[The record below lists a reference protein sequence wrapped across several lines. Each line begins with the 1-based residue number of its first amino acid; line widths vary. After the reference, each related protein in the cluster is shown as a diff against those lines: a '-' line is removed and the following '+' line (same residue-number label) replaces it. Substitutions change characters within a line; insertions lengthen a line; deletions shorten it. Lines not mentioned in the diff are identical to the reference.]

1 MSKRWIWEFDNYP
14 NFTYDKEELDSLIQ
28 EIVFLQGSLSSTVS
42 FVSKEILEEKLKDS
56 YADEVINS
64 SAIEGEFLNRDS
76 VRKSIAKKL
85 GFDRYANTDY
95 VTDGL
100 VNILIDACT
109 NYEKDLDI
117 ERIFTWHAAVFPTG
131 RNNKGE
137 IVNIGG
143 TRGDYEMVVGG
154 GGPKEIIYYQAPP
167 YDELFDYLVEFFD
180 WFNKTEDSITKA
192 AISHLW
198 FLIIHPLDDG
208 NGRIARTIC
217 EYVLARVEK
226 SYYSK
231 IYSIS
236 KTIYENKKAYY
247 EVLEQTTGFRIK
259 ENPLDITAWLKF
271 FLQTLLKSLQE
282 AQIGLQHVKEKTN
295 FWNKHRNKELNPRQ
309 IKVLNKILDIGS
321 KNFEGGL
328 TKKKYVAMTKASTTT
343 ATNDLKQL
351 LELGC
356 IKQTPGTIGRG
367 TSYFVD
373 TNFSNLSS

>member
-1 MSKRWIWEFDNYP
+1 MNKRWIWEFDNYP
-14 NFTYDKEELDSLIQ
+14 NFTYDKKELDSLIQ

-95 VTDGL
+95 ATDGL

-117 ERIFTWHAAVFPTG
+117 ERIFAWHAAVFPTG

-137 IVNIGG
+137 IVNIGL
-143 TRGDYEMVVGG
+143 TRGNYEMIIGG
-154 GGPKEIIYYQAPP
+154 GGPKEVIYYQAPP
-167 YDELFDYLVEFFD
+167 HDELFDYLVEFFD
-180 WFNKTEDSITKA
+180 WFNKTEDSIIKA
-192 AISHLW
+192 AIAHLW

-208 NGRIARTIC
+208 NGRISRTIC

-236 KTIYENKKAYY
+236 KTIYENKKTYY

-282 AQIGLQHVKEKTN
+282 AQIGLQYIKEKTS
-295 FWNKHRNKELNPRQ
+295 FWDKHRDKELNSRQ
-309 IKVLNKILDIGS
+309 VKVLNKILDLGS

-328 TKKKYVAMTKASTTT
+328 TKKKYVAISKASTST

-356 IKQTPGTIGRG
+356 IKQTAGTTGRG

-373 TNFSNLSS
+373 IDG

>member
-1 MSKRWIWEFDNYP
+1 MSKRWIWEFDGYP
-14 NFTYDKEELDSLIQ
+14 NFTYDRKELDSLI
-28 EIVFLQGSLSSTVS
+28 ENIVFLQGSLSSTVS

-85 GFDRYANTDY
+85 GFDRFANTDY

-109 NYEKDLDI
+109 NYGKDLDI
-117 ERIFTWHAAVFPTG
+117 ERIFKWHASIFPTG

-137 IVNIGG
+137 VVNVGI
-143 TRGDYEMVVGG
+143 TRGNYEMIIGG
-154 GGPKEIIYYQAPP
+154 GGIKEIIYYQAPP
-167 YDELFDYLVEFFD
+167 YDELVDHLIDFFD
-180 WFNKTEDSITKA
+180 WFNKTEDSIIKA

-236 KTIYENKKAYY
+236 KTIYENKKSYY
-247 EVLEQTTGFRIK
+247 EILEQTTGFRIK
-259 ENPLDITAWLKF
+259 ENPLDITGWLKF

-282 AQIGLQHVKEKTN
+282 TEIGLQYIKEKTN
-295 FWNKHRNKELNPRQ
+295 FWDRHRDKELNSRQ
-309 IKVLNKILDIGS
+309 IKVLNKILDMGS

-328 TKKKYVAMTKASTTT
+328 TKRKYVAIAKTSTST

-351 LELGC
+351 VDLGC
-356 IKQTPGTIGRG
+356 IKQTPETTGKS
-367 TSYFVD
+367 TSYFV
-373 TNFSNLSS
+373 NILF

>member
-1 MSKRWIWEFDNYP
+1 MNKRWIWEFDGYP
-14 NFTYDKEELDSLIQ
+14 NFTYDRKELDSLI
-28 EIVFLQGSLSSTVS
+28 ENIIFLQGSLSSTVS

-56 YADEVINS
+56 YADEIINS
-64 SAIEGEFLNRDS
+64 SAIEGEFLNRES

-85 GFDRYANTDY
+85 GFDRFANTDY

-100 VNILIDACT
+100 VNILVDACT

-117 ERIFTWHAAVFPTG
+117 ERIFKWHAAIFPTG

-137 IVNIGG
+137 VVNVGL
-143 TRGDYEMVVGG
+143 TRGDYEMIIGG
-154 GGPKEIIYYQAPP
+154 GGIKEIIYYQAPP
-167 YDELFDYLVEFFD
+167 HNELVDHLVEFFD
-180 WFNKTEDSITKA
+180 WFNKTEDSIIKA

-231 IYSIS
+231 IYSVS
-236 KTIYENKKAYY
+236 KTIYENKKGYY
-247 EVLEQTTGFRIK
+247 EILEQTTGFKIK

-282 AQIGLQHVKEKTN
+282 AEIGLQYIKEKTN
-295 FWNKHRNKELNPRQ
+295 FWDKYRDKELNSRQ

-328 TKKKYVAMTKASTTT
+328 TKRKYVAIAKTSTST

-351 LELGC
+351 VDLGC
-356 IKQTPGTIGRG
+356 IKQTPGTVGKS
-367 TSYFVD
+367 TSYFI
-373 TNFSNLSS
+373 NILF

>member
-1 MSKRWIWEFDNYP
+1 MNKRWIWEFDNYP
-14 NFTYDKEELDSLIQ
+14 NFTYDKKELDSLIQ

-95 VTDGL
+95 ATDGL

-117 ERIFTWHAAVFPTG
+117 ERIFAWHAAVFPTG

-137 IVNIGG
+137 IVNIGL
-143 TRGDYEMVVGG
+143 TRGNYEMIIGG
-154 GGPKEIIYYQAPP
+154 EGPKEVMYYQAPP
-167 YDELFDYLVEFFD
+167 HDELFDYLVEFFD
-180 WFNKTEDSITKA
+180 WFNKTEDSIIKA
-192 AISHLW
+192 AIVHLW

-208 NGRIARTIC
+208 NGRISRTIC

-236 KTIYENKKAYY
+236 KTIYENKKTYY

-282 AQIGLQHVKEKTN
+282 AQIGLQYIKEKTK
-295 FWNKHRNKELNPRQ
+295 FWDKHRDKELNSRQ
-309 IKVLNKILDIGS
+309 VKVLNKILDLGS

-328 TKKKYVAMTKASTTT
+328 TKKKYVAISKASTST

-356 IKQTPGTIGRG
+356 IKQTAGTTGRG

-373 TNFSNLSS
+373 IDG

>member
-1 MSKRWIWEFDNYP
+1 MSKRWIWEFDGYP
-14 NFTYDKEELDSLIQ
+14 NFTYNKEELNSLIQ
-28 EIVFLQGSLSSTVS
+28 KVAFLQGSLSSTVS

-56 YADEVINS
+56 YADEVMNS

-76 VRKSIAKKL
+76 VKKSIAKKL
-85 GFDRYANTDY
+85 GFDRFANTDY
-95 VTDGL
+95 ITDGL
-100 VNILIDACT
+100 VNILVDACT

-117 ERIFTWHAAVFPTG
+117 ERIFLWHAAIFPTG

-137 IVNIGG
+137 IVNIGE
-143 TRGDYEMVVGG
+143 TRGDYEMIIGG
-154 GGPKEIIYYQAPP
+154 GGVKEIVYYQAPK
-167 YDELFDYLVEFFD
+167 YDELFDQLVEFFN
-180 WFNKTEDSITKA
+180 WFNKTEDSIIKA

-217 EYVLARVEK
+217 EYVLARLEN

-236 KTIYENKKAYY
+236 KAIYENKKAYY
-247 EVLEQTTGFRIK
+247 EVLEQTTGFRKK

-282 AQIGLQHVKEKTN
+282 AEIGLEYIKEKTR
-295 FWNKHRNKELNPRQ
+295 FWDEHRDKELNPRQ
-309 IKVLNKILDIGS
+309 IKVLNKILDLGS

-328 TKKKYVAMTKASTTT
+328 TKKKYIAIAKTSTTT
-343 ATNDLKQL
+343 ASNDLKQL
-351 LELGC
+351 LEWGC
-356 IKQTPGTIGRG
+356 IKQTLGTVGRG

-373 TNFSNLSS
+373 IEF

>member
-1 MSKRWIWEFDNYP
+1 MSKRWIWEFDEYP
-14 NFTYDKEELDSLIQ
+14 NFTYDRKELDSLI
-28 EIVFLQGSLSSTVS
+28 ENIVFLQGSLSSTVS

-85 GFDRYANTDY
+85 GFDRFTNTDY
-95 VTDGL
+95 LTDGL

-117 ERIFTWHAAVFPTG
+117 ERIFKWHASIFPTG

-137 IVNIGG
+137 VVNVGI
-143 TRGDYEMVVGG
+143 TRGDYEMIIGG
-154 GGPKEIIYYQAPP
+154 GGIKEIIYYQAPP
-167 YDELFDYLVEFFD
+167 YNELVDHLIDFFD
-180 WFNKTEDSITKA
+180 WFNKTEDTIIKA

-236 KTIYENKKAYY
+236 KTIYENKKDYY
-247 EVLEQTTGFRIK
+247 EILEQTTGFRIK
-259 ENPLDITAWLKF
+259 ENPLDITGWLKF

-282 AQIGLQHVKEKTN
+282 TEIGLQYIKEKTN
-295 FWNKHRNKELNPRQ
+295 FWDKHRDKALNSRQ
-309 IKVLNKILDIGS
+309 IKVLNKILDMGS

-328 TKKKYVAMTKASTTT
+328 TKRKYVAIAKTSTST

-351 LELGC
+351 VDLGC
-356 IKQTPGTIGRG
+356 IKQTPGTTGKG
-367 TSYFVD
+367 TSYFV
-373 TNFSNLSS
+373 NILF

>member
-1 MSKRWIWEFDNYP
+1 MNKRWIWEFDNYP
-14 NFTYDKEELDSLIQ
+14 NFTYDKKELDSLIQ

-76 VRKSIAKKL
+76 VIKSIAKKL

-95 VTDGL
+95 ATDGL

-117 ERIFTWHAAVFPTG
+117 ERIFAWHAAVFPTG

-137 IVNIGG
+137 IVNIGL
-143 TRGDYEMVVGG
+143 TRGNYEMIIGG
-154 GGPKEIIYYQAPP
+154 EGPKEVMYYQAPP
-167 YDELFDYLVEFFD
+167 HDELFDYLVEFFD
-180 WFNKTEDSITKA
+180 WFNKTEDSIIKA
-192 AISHLW
+192 AIVHLW

-208 NGRIARTIC
+208 NGRISRTIC

-236 KTIYENKKAYY
+236 KTIYENKKTYY

-282 AQIGLQHVKEKTN
+282 AQIGLQYIKEKTK
-295 FWNKHRNKELNPRQ
+295 FWDKHRDKELNSRQ
-309 IKVLNKILDIGS
+309 VKVLNKILDLGS

-328 TKKKYVAMTKASTTT
+328 TKKKYVAISKASTST

-356 IKQTPGTIGRG
+356 IKQTAGTTGRG

-373 TNFSNLSS
+373 IDG

>member
-14 NFTYDKEELDSLIQ
+14 NFTYDKEELNSLIQ
-28 EIVFLQGSLSSTVS
+28 DIVFLQGSLSSIVS
-42 FVSKEILEEKLKDS
+42 FASKETLEEKLKDS

-64 SAIEGEFLNRDS
+64 SAIEGEFLNRNS

-85 GFDRYANTDY
+85 GFDRFANTDY

-117 ERIFTWHAAVFPTG
+117 ERIFTWHAAIFPTG

-137 IVNIGG
+137 IVNIAE
-143 TRGDYEMVVGG
+143 TRGNYEMIIGG
-154 GGPKEIIYYQAPP
+154 GGVKEIIYYQAPP
-167 YDELFDYLVEFFD
+167 YDELTDQLIEFFD
-180 WFNKTEDSITKA
+180 WFNKTKDSIIKA
-192 AISHLW
+192 AIAQLW

-236 KTIYENKKAYY
+236 KAIYENKKGYY

-259 ENPLDITAWLKF
+259 ENPLDITTWLKF
-271 FLQTLLKSLQE
+271 FLQTLQKSLQE
-282 AQIGLQHVKEKTN
+282 SQLGLQYIKEKTN
-295 FWNKHRNKELNPRQ
+295 FWDKHRNKELNARQ
-309 IKVLNKILDIGS
+309 RKVLNKILDLGS

-328 TKKKYVAMTKASTTT
+328 TKKKYVAIAKTSTTT
-343 ATNDLKQL
+343 ATTDLKQL
-351 LELGC
+351 LDWGC
-356 IKQTPGTIGRG
+356 IKQTPGTTGRG

-373 TNFSNLSS
+373 IEF

>member
-85 GFDRYANTDY
+85 GFDRYSNTDY

-137 IVNIGG
+137 IVNIGV

-180 WFNKTEDSITKA
+180 WFNKTEDSIIKA

-295 FWNKHRNKELNPRQ
+295 FWDKHRNKELNHRQ

-351 LELGC
+351 LQLGC
-356 IKQTPGTIGRG
+356 IKQTAGTIGRG
-367 TSYFVD
+367 TSYYVD

>member
-14 NFTYDKEELDSLIQ
+14 NFTYDKEELNSLIQ
-28 EIVFLQGSLSSTVS
+28 DIVFLQGSLSSIVS
-42 FVSKEILEEKLKDS
+42 FASKETLEEKLKDS

-64 SAIEGEFLNRDS
+64 SAIEGEFLNRNS

-85 GFDRYANTDY
+85 GFDRFANTDY

-117 ERIFTWHAAVFPTG
+117 ERIFTWHAAIFPTG

-137 IVNIGG
+137 IVNIAE
-143 TRGDYEMVVGG
+143 TRGNYEMIIGG
-154 GGPKEIIYYQAPP
+154 GGVKEIIYYQAPP
-167 YDELFDYLVEFFD
+167 YDELTDQLIEFFD
-180 WFNKTEDSITKA
+180 WFNKTKDSIIKA
-192 AISHLW
+192 AIAQLW

-236 KTIYENKKAYY
+236 KAIYENKKSYY

-271 FLQTLLKSLQE
+271 FLQTLQKSLQE
-282 AQIGLQHVKEKTN
+282 AQLGLQYIKEKTN
-295 FWNKHRNKELNPRQ
+295 FWDKHRDKELNARQ
-309 IKVLNKILDIGS
+309 RKVLNKILDLGS

-328 TKKKYVAMTKASTTT
+328 TKKKYVAIAKTSTTT
-343 ATNDLKQL
+343 ATTDLKQL
-351 LELGC
+351 LDWGC
-356 IKQTPGTIGRG
+356 IKQTPGTKGRG

-373 TNFSNLSS
+373 IEF

>member
-14 NFTYDKEELDSLIQ
+14 NFTYDKEELNSLIQ
-28 EIVFLQGSLSSTVS
+28 DIVFLQGSLSSIVS
-42 FVSKEILEEKLKDS
+42 FASKETLEEKLKDS

-64 SAIEGEFLNRDS
+64 SAIEGEFLNRNS

-85 GFDRYANTDY
+85 GFDRFANTDY

-117 ERIFTWHAAVFPTG
+117 ERIFTWHAAIFPTG

-137 IVNIGG
+137 IVNIAE
-143 TRGDYEMVVGG
+143 TRGNYEMIIGG
-154 GGPKEIIYYQAPP
+154 GGVKEIIYYQAPP
-167 YDELFDYLVEFFD
+167 YDELTDQLIEFFD
-180 WFNKTEDSITKA
+180 WFNKTKDSIIKA
-192 AISHLW
+192 AIAQLW

-236 KTIYENKKAYY
+236 KAIYENKKGYY
-247 EVLEQTTGFRIK
+247 KVLEQTTGFRIK
-259 ENPLDITAWLKF
+259 ENSLDITAWLKF
-271 FLQTLLKSLQE
+271 FLQTLQKSLQE
-282 AQIGLQHVKEKTN
+282 AQLGLQYIKEKTN
-295 FWNKHRNKELNPRQ
+295 FWDKHRNKELNARQ
-309 IKVLNKILDIGS
+309 RKVLNKILDLGS

-328 TKKKYVAMTKASTTT
+328 TKKKYVAIAKTSTTT
-343 ATNDLKQL
+343 ATTDLKQL
-351 LELGC
+351 LDWGC
-356 IKQTPGTIGRG
+356 IKQTHGTKGRG

-373 TNFSNLSS
+373 IEF